1 MAEDFATLENDY
13 NDAKAEFDR
22 WSVDVNADGTYTVE
36 GKTYKAAE
44 FGKLRNKAKSA
55 FQKVEKKYKQ
65 ARSDRSRA
73 TQQSKDEAVRLRA
86 ELNATERENKGI
98 AAALADGKSTFN
110 GRPISQATIDANNQR
125 ILSIKETLTPG
136 STTANQPA
144 TGADVQGPVA
154 GRQTTSSSFV
164 DPNLQGPF
172 AGRQTASSSFDPN
185 KPKTEV
191 KPKAPST
198 GGGPPSKP
206 GMAPGDTA
214 VKGGSNYTW
223 NGTEWVVSGKISFEK
238 TEATFRKMFPAQ
250 AWLLD
255 LDRAKYPK
263 LFELVRR
270 AVDGRMYETSQGLER
285 FAAELKN
292 TDFYT
297 ELATTDKIRQI
308 KAVTGDLGFEGS
320 NFNKFLTTSMNMGWE
335 GETLK
340 AETYKEVFRK
350 DDAGNYINK
359 IAVDRAKK
367 SNEYL
372 RVANVGKAYF
382 NTISDSTIE
391 SRLTGGLNDE
401 DIQRQQRELA
411 KTKYSHLGG
420 LIDQGFTLADLSSG
434 FKRQAA
440 TLLEKDE
447 NDIDMSQA
455 DFEAAYNYGEPGQKR
470 MMTNGEWEIML
481 RSNAKFG
488 WDKTNNAKAEARQ
501 LASTISQAFGRVI

>member
-1 MAEDFATLENDY
+1 MATVAEIEKQIADTQAIIDQIENAEATAGGSFVY
-13 NDAKAEFDR
+13 R
-22 WSVDVNADGTYTVE
+22 
-36 GKTYKAAE
+36 GKTYTQAQLQTLAKPYKTRLKEINKIYAPYAA
-44 FGKLRNKAKSA
+44 AKDEITRANAAITRAKEIAANPTAESPTGISQSA
-55 FQKVEKKYKQ
+55 
-65 ARSDRSRA
+65 AN
-73 TQQSKDEAVRLRA
+73 EAVRTA
-86 ELNATERENKGI
+86 ESDLAKATSS
-98 AAALADGKSTFN
+98 LATATSSLKTARIPTEITAPVTA
-110 GRPISQATIDANNQR
+110 RPS
-125 ILSIKETLTPG
+125 TLTKAESEAAG
-136 STTANQPA
+136 R
-144 TGADVQGPVA
+144 GRMGVA
-154 GRQTTSSSFV
+154 GGFGATTK
-164 DPNLQGPF
+164 
-172 AGRQTASSSFDPN
+172 A
-185 KPKTEV
+185 KTEV
-191 KPKAPST
+191 ELKAPRT

-206 GMAPGDTA
+206 GMAPGDTKS
-214 VKGGSNYTW
+214 KGGSNYTW
-223 NGTEWVVSGKISFEK
+223 DGKEWVVSGKISFEK

-255 LDRAKYPK
+255 VDRSKYPK

-270 AVDGRMYETSQGLER
+270 AVDGRMYETQQGLER

-335 GETLK
+335 GDTLK

-372 RVANVGKAYF
+372 NVANIGKAYF
-382 NTISDSTIE
+382 STISDSTIE

-420 LIDQGFTLADLSSG
+420 LIDQGFTLEALASG

-470 MMTNGEWEIML
+470 MMSNGEWEIML

-501 LASTISQAFGRVI
+501 LASTISQAFGRII